1 MSLIRSNFAEFYRD
15 LQHSTQAIDK
25 AAKSAAS
32 TVAFDMK
39 KQLEKDIKAGN
50 IAGQKMKPLREISK
64 NKAVKSRFFAKGGG
78 EYGTIPYSKPLWL
91 LHKVVRYNVRE
102 QRDTL
107 FHYEIGF
114 VSPAKAPISRNWID
128 IARRQQ
134 TGERFAV
141 SAAMRKKLAQIGSSM
156 SKRNW
161 RRNLFFIKTQDFT
174 LPSRDIIDSFMMTHQ
189 QKAIALMRQRF
200 EQILSGAW
208 KRRGAGSTDTSW
220 MKVNA

>member
-1 MSLIRSNFAEFYRD
+1 MSLIRSNFAEFY
-15 LQHSTQAIDK
+15 QEMAHSTQAIDK
-25 AAKSAAS
+25 AAKNAAS

-50 IAGQKMKPLREISK
+50 IAGKKVRPLREISK
-64 NKAVKSRFFAKGGG
+64 HKLVKTRFYAKGGG

-114 VSPAKAPISRNWID
+114 VSPAKAPISRNWIE
-128 IARRQQ
+128 IARKQQ
-134 TGERFAV
+134 AGERFAV

-161 RRNLFFIKTQDFT
+161 RRNLFFIKATDFT
-174 LPSRDIIDSFMMTHQ
+174 LPARDIIDSFMATHQ
-189 QKAIALMRQRF
+189 QKAVALMRQRF
-200 EQILSGAW
+200 EQILSSAW
-208 KRRGAGSTDTSW
+208 SKRGMGRTDTSW
-220 MKVNA
+220 MKVNS